1 MFVSLENIDLSNKN
15 LIINSP
21 KSVIAMER
29 LGVQMKELYF
39 KDFYEYKREN
49 PQLNSQPEELARL
62 KWELHESLR
71 EQTIKVLKEERLMLK
86 ANNKY
91 DILNDYK
98 ILSASVNNKEKK
110 KTKIK
115 NDELIEEYV
124 GIKTD
129 INNKK
134 INSNANV
141 KINSSATNFK
151 GSNIIFKDS
160 INVGNS
166 EEVELERLKLKQKS
180 ELKKLVENEIKRE
193 ELRLYNEEKMRSI
206 KEKHEL
212 KEYIKLK
219 KQEEYFLEKV
229 ERDKKL
235 VERQLLERKL
245 IERDNK
251 LKFEKE
257 LEYKN
262 ELNMKK
268 EEMLK
273 NKKIQEEAKK
283 LKQEEKKKKTE
294 YNQLMIQYEINKKL
308 KEKEDKEKFKQQLK
322 FHMSKEQEMK
332 RKEMHESKLKKLE
345 EIKNYNEYL
354 TEKFRMS
361 IENKSKLQ
369 SKKFD
374 ENMYLKKVEL
384 EKRANTAKI
393 KEAKSKEKLKQLN
406 DNIDNRFKEWEQK
419 NIEEQIKQEI
429 KDRIKFRKMILKK
442 KEYEDKKKKASKIKD
457 RNEEIISIKQ
467 NKINDKIYQKDSYL
481 IEYKVKKELMT
492 ENTNQK
498 KLEKSK
504 EKKERVSTAK
514 NMAKERQR
522 EIEKEIKLKEETVRK
537 NLGSKDLEL
546 RFKKKVKKDTEKD
559 KKHILAEFM
568 KMKHKK
574 MNIKFI
580 EDMFPEDKELLEKFK
595 GKII

>member
-294 YNQLMIQYEINKKL
+294 YNQLMIQYEIKKKL

-457 RNEEIISIKQ
+457 RNEEIISSKQ

>member
-457 RNEEIISIKQ
+457 RNEEIISSKQ